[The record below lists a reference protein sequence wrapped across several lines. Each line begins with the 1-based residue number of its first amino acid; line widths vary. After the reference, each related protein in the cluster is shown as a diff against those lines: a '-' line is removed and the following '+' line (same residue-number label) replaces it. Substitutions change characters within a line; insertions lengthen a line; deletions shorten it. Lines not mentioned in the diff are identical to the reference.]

1 MRLCYSHVVVSA
13 LLAVGLAA
21 AEVDTS
27 TPSAP
32 VVKAG
37 ISALTPLDRLEVR
50 EAQLTLAQARIAE
63 LQATARVRDAVD
75 QLSQIVQ
82 SLQAEYA
89 CPGCDLNP
97 SLFWVKPA
105 PPAPPAPAPAPP
117 PPAKAK
123 E

>member
-1 MRLCYSHVVVSA
+1 MRLYFSYVVVFA
-13 LLAVGLAA
+13 LLAMGLAA

-27 TPSAP
+27 TPPALA
-32 VVKAG
+32 KAG